1 MGLIVNVAALAAM
14 IVGWIVV
21 YYVISYA
28 VLYLVGKV
36 FPLVGRRR

>member
-1 MGLIVNVAALAAM
+1 MIVNIAALGAM
-14 IVGWIVV
+14 IAAYIGVFS
-21 YYVISYA
+21 VISFG